1 MGGEGASWLGA
12 LADRFPETPAPL
24 LHLALHYYRNE
35 LDPGSDRAASL
46 PWIPKLLPPRRPPL
60 PVLARR
66 PFEAHP
72 SPRSL
77 TDDDPVPLPPFLS
90 SKCHT
95 PYLKLLETLQDDLD
109 ADADVDVDALRGL
122 LEAAMGALFAR
133 PTNRWVDLT
142 PHRNRCSL
150 ADPPAGHA
158 PAANSIAADDLPS
171 LCDAVFEAYVE
182 TCDAAELCAR
192 MKDVCGD
199 AGSSVRREELLEA
212 LEDYEMDVSARAARL
227 QTTMDLVATVA
238 VSVMSVMSV
247 TSDPSSTDLTRAL
260 AQWSEGWHAVVDAL
274 RPVAAAYMTPALAA
288 LVVPVV
294 CKSALDGLR
303 SACATGSLL
312 SLSLSSD
319 LAARLGDVKQQLGLV
334 LPEEQYRAEKIHGV
348 HHNAGAVLSVMR
360 FESRM
365 EVFSKLVDCVRIV
378 GRTRRGPACMGPMPG
393 LRVCAQRLPPFL
405 LTTTTTTTT
414 IIITTSTTTVQ
425 VSDLETVV
433 DELRDILRS
442 HADFVRVN
450 HVLDPDKVDVVA
462 RHLQET
468 DVRLYDAELRAMWLV
483 EAHVDGLASFKRG
496 VHVSTLVGGSKA
508 MRAALVR
515 RGVSRVAAARD
526 AMTAAMTAA
535 MMTAKPE
542 FSSSRHTVPNGKRAL
557 LAGKQQQPRY
567 YHRYNRNRHLASL
580 AADLV
585 AFHRNEETVGVGIVS
600 SIRVRGMFV
609 GGGRRRRVLSPRPSR
624 RSHSLARSLAHPPT
638 HSGGGRGRTSPRTGR
653 GEREGGCRDRPRL
666 RCRPRHP
673 GGGRAVLAEPVS
685 GHFRRLVVPQGH
697 VSALGPY

>member
-95 PYLKLLETLQDDLD
+95 PYLQLLETLQDDLD

-312 SLSLSSD
+312 SLTLSSD

-378 GRTRRGPACMGPMPG
+378 GRTRRGPAFMGPMPG
-393 LRVCAQRLPPFL
+393 LRVCGFARSDCHPFC
-405 LTTTTTTTT
+405 
-414 IIITTSTTTVQ
+414 
-425 VSDLETVV
+425 
-433 DELRDILRS
+433 
-442 HADFVRVN
+442 
-450 HVLDPDKVDVVA
+450 
-462 RHLQET
+462 
-468 DVRLYDAELRAMWLV
+468 
-483 EAHVDGLASFKRG
+483 
-496 VHVSTLVGGSKA
+496 
-508 MRAALVR
+508 
-515 RGVSRVAAARD
+515 
-526 AMTAAMTAA
+526 
-535 MMTAKPE
+535 
-542 FSSSRHTVPNGKRAL
+542 
-557 LAGKQQQPRY
+557 
-567 YHRYNRNRHLASL
+567 
-580 AADLV
+580 
-585 AFHRNEETVGVGIVS
+585 
-600 SIRVRGMFV
+600 
-609 GGGRRRRVLSPRPSR
+609 SPRPPPPPPPPSPHRRQPCRYPTSRLSWTSFGTSSGRTLTLSASTTCSIPTRSTSSRGTSRRRTSVCTTRNSVPCGLSRRTSTDSPASSAACTSR
-624 RSHSLARSLAHPPT
+624 RSWAAR
-638 HSGGGRGRTSPRTGR
+638 
-653 GEREGGCRDRPRL
+653 RP
-666 RCRPRHP
+666 
-673 GGGRAVLAEPVS
+673 
-685 GHFRRLVVPQGH
+685 
-697 VSALGPY
+697 